1 MSEHRA
7 GARRGEGTSAAAS
20 HARLFIALW
29 PDAGVRAA
37 LQAAS
42 TQWHW
47 ASGTAVVPAER
58 LHLTLHFLG
67 EVPRGRI
74 PELVGALTWPFAPC
88 ELTLDRAALW
98 RGGTAVLEA
107 SAAPAPLVVLQRT
120 LGAALHSLGL
130 ATETRRWRPHV
141 TLARRAT
148 VQPPPITPIVW
159 PLCGHVLVESRLR
172 PRIAYEVIAGLAGG
186 PAP

>member
-7 GARRGEGTSAAAS
+7 GARRGESTSAAAS

-42 TQWHW
+42 AQWHW
-47 ASGTAVVPAER
+47 TPGTAVVPAER

-74 PELVGALTWPFAPC
+74 PELVGALTLPFTPC

-107 SAAPAPLVVLQRT
+107 SAAPAPLVELQRT

-130 ATETRRWRPHV
+130 ATETRHWRPHV
-141 TLARRAT
+141 SLARRAT

-172 PRIAYEVIAGLAGG
+172 PLTAYEVIAGLAGR